1 MHKKD
6 MIRCFIILVIGFCLS
21 TANAQAVSLLPTLP
35 TQSNN
40 VVITYD
46 ALQGNGAL
54 NGQSIVYA
62 HAGVINN
69 LSTSATNWRY
79 VQGNWRIDDSRVR
92 MTSMGNNTFQLSV
105 NNTNFYGV
113 PSSERVQKS
122 SFGFR
127 NADGSKVCGN
137 SDGSNIF
144 IALSDGKY
152 VLLTDVRL
160 EKPNIQVLTGGTNF
174 SEANKDVLVFP
185 NPTENIIQLKSPTLI
200 TNFELTD
207 LVGRIITMG
216 EIGVSDTISIGHL
229 SNCSYM
235 LKLNSSKESVI
246 KNNSI

>member
-1 MHKKD
+1 

-54 NGQSIVYA
+54 NGQYIVYA

-79 VQGNWRIDDSRVR
+79 VKGNWRIDDSRVR
-92 MTSMGNNTFQLSV
+92 MTSMGNKTIQLSV
-105 NNTNFYGV
+105 NNANFYGV

-127 NADGSKVCGN
+127 NAYGSKAGRN
-137 SDGSNIF
+137 NEGANTF

-152 VLLTDVRL
+152 VLLTDVQL
-160 EKPNIQVLTGGTNF
+160 EKPNIRVLTGVTNF
-174 SEANKDVLVFP
+174 SEANLDVLVFP

-200 TNFELTD
+200 NNFELTD
-207 LVGRIITMG
+207 LVGRIVTMG
-216 EIGVSDTISIGHL
+216 EIGVSGTISIGHL

>member
-1 MHKKD
+1 

-79 VQGNWRIDDSRVR
+79 VQENWGTDYSGVR

-105 NNTNFYGV
+105 NNANFYGV

-127 NADGSKVCGN
+127 NADGSMVGRN

-160 EKPNIQVLTGGTNF
+160 EKPNIQVLTAVTNF
-174 SEANKDVLVFP
+174 SETNIDVLVFP
-185 NPTENIIQLKSPTLI
+185 KPTKDIIQLKSPNLI
-200 TNFELTD
+200 NNFELTD
-207 LVGRIITMG
+207 LVGRIVMKD
-216 EIGVSDTISIGHL
+216 EIGVSGTISIGHL
-229 SNCSYM
+229 SNCSYI
-235 LKLNSSKESVI
+235 LKPNSSKESVK

>member
-1 MHKKD
+1 

-21 TANAQAVSLLPTLP
+21 TANAQVVSLLTTLP

-79 VQGNWRIDDSRVR
+79 VQENWGTDYSGVR

-105 NNTNFYGV
+105 NNANFYGV

-127 NADGSKVCGN
+127 NADGSKVGRN

-144 IALSDGKY
+144 ISLSDGKY

-185 NPTENIIQLKSPTLI
+185 NPTKDIIQLKLPTLI
-200 TNFELTD
+200 NNFELTD
-207 LVGRIITMG
+207 LVGRIVMKD
-216 EIGVSDTISIGHL
+216 EIGVSGTISIGHL
-229 SNCSYM
+229 SNCSNI
-235 LKLNSSKESVI
+235 LKPNSSKESVK